1 MKTHTIG
8 NQVFAVFD
16 TSDKGGIWM
25 VQFIW
30 GKKDFR
36 IYLSRRNTASKT
48 IGHAQMRTAGGEE
61 LVVSRLQYLYNFEW
75 YDFEKVADHGLAS
88 EKVLFRRER
97 DSRYVELPK
106 DFYDIAVGI
115 TSREFGLERTDKKSR
130 LAS

>member
-16 TSDKGGIWM
+16 RSDKGGIWM

-36 IYLSRRNTASKT
+36 IYLSRRNTTSHT
-48 IGHAQMRTAGGEE
+48 IGHAVLKSGGGED
-61 LVVSRLQYLYNFEW
+61 LVVGRLQYLYNFDW
-75 YDFEKVADHGLAS
+75 YDFDKVADHGLAS
-88 EKVLFRRER
+88 EKLLFRKER

-106 DFYDIAVGI
+106 DFYDIAVAI
-115 TSREFGLERTDKKSR
+115 TCLEFGLDRTDKKSR